1 MKRPSQHIIDAKGE
15 TLMRSVL
22 QPSGWVINSVQTDYG
37 IDFDVEVFYEHEST
51 GVFFK
56 VQLKSSENT
65 NYSAQKDFISQRIKI
80 ESAHYLCR
88 EVRTPVIL
96 IHADV
101 LQGRVFWFTPQL
113 DPEKIELLSTQSEQD
128 SITLRIPTSNLLP
141 ETIALLADA
150 VAQVETVLAS
160 RAITHV
166 SIPDFLGN
174 VEGHI
179 DADQFILEV
188 QDKSDALRLQK
199 ASRLFVA
206 REFEE
211 VKKLADKVLRNSA
224 ASVHNKFWALLITER
239 TEIWSQ
245 ARAGAPQ
252 AIIPA
257 THLKISKQLQ
267 LLTRD
272 GPSHLKFFALI
283 ARKAAELEHLAFQDM
298 GLFMAWET
306 GRQKGDTGGHSMTDI
321 AIRRTGVT
329 HKLNLLHRQCVRL
342 VNYAAGFRL
351 RPALSVALLRI
362 VKGMALYRFRL
373 EADGMHDLAQEHLR
387 VAFEICSRVRD
398 IALSVKDDYALNE
411 ASSTVMLLAL
421 GSNIDVARWAKE
433 TIAQIGNEDI
443 RADALARFER
453 DLRRIHGQP
462 VEGDMYGE
470 PTETQIKQNI
480 KSALEAD
487 TLE

>member
-1 MKRPSQHIIDAKGE
+1 MKRPSQHITDTKGE

-22 QPSGWVINSVQTDYG
+22 EPSGWVINSVQTDYG

-65 NYSAQKDFISQRIKI
+65 HYSAQNDFISQQIKI

-88 EVRTPVIL
+88 EVRIPVIL

-101 LQGRVFWFTPQL
+101 LQKRVFWVSPQL
-113 DPEKIELLSTQSEQD
+113 DPGKIELLSTQSEQD
-128 SITLRIPTSNLLP
+128 SITLRIPTSNSLP
-141 ETIALLADA
+141 ETIALLAEA
-150 VAQVETVLAS
+150 VGQVETVLAS
-160 RAITHV
+160 RAITNV
-166 SIPDFLGN
+166 SIPDFLGD

-179 DADQFILEV
+179 DADQFIFEF
-188 QDKSDALRLQK
+188 QDKTDALRLQK

-206 REFEE
+206 HEFEE
-211 VKKLADKVLRNSA
+211 VTELANKVFRNSE

-239 TEIWSQ
+239 AEISSQ

-252 AIIPA
+252 ANIPA
-257 THLKISKQLQ
+257 THLKVSKQLQ
-267 LLTRD
+267 LLTKD

-283 ARKAAELEHLAFQDM
+283 ARKAAELEHLAFQDL

-306 GRQKGDTGGHSMTDI
+306 GRQKGDTGGYSMTEI
-321 AIRRTGVT
+321 AVRRIRVT
-329 HKLNLLHRQCVRL
+329 YKLNLLHRQCVRL

-362 VKGMALYRFRL
+362 VKGIVLYASRL
-373 EADGMHDLAQEHLR
+373 AADGMNDLAQYHFRL
-387 VAFEICSRVRD
+387 AFEICSRVRD
-398 IALSVKDDYALNE
+398 IALSVNDDYALNE
-411 ASSTVMLLAL
+411 ASSTAMLLAL
-421 GSNIDVARWAKE
+421 GSSIDVAQWTKE
-433 TIAQIGNEDI
+433 TIAQIGNADI

-453 DLRRIHGQP
+453 DLQRIQGQP

-470 PTETQIKQNI
+470 PTETQIRQNI